1 MNLCNFLLSHQ
12 IAVLFYLTLGDT
24 HEQLD
29 EKIVPS
35 SQSRLILKMWV
46 QMTEMKLNGESTAEP
61 FYGNTAAT
69 IPTTKDIFWFSKLD
83 KDAIYLP

>member
-1 MNLCNFLLSHQ
+1 MACILFFFQMKLYTRNCLILADMNLRNFLLSHQ

-35 SQSRLILKMWV
+35 SKV
-46 QMTEMKLNGESTAEP
+46 V
-61 FYGNTAAT
+61 
-69 IPTTKDIFWFSKLD
+69 
-83 KDAIYLP
+83 